1 MMNSRH
7 LPAGQGIP
15 MDTGRRRAYNQNQ
28 YQNQQYPQQSIYP
41 TFIQSYNASYFPHSM
56 QPQYQNSQP
65 QIPYTQYQSYVRSPP
80 VQQFV
85 TPPLQ
90 PLQVSFPRSNNS
102 PAAPSIQQVFSA
114 HPQTPL
120 SSRSSQSSTTIAASL
135 VPNTLKRNSSEHI
148 HITRPDLIVTPP
160 FKAPLPWFSR
170 PDLGWPERR
179 TPIKRRPLKNISS
192 GAVKLPI
199 NIRNRS
205 IDKSGTKSTGNEII
219 ISESNTSHE
228 SEDTTTKLSTPVS
241 VQPQECHIDIT
252 QVTKTAPKLNNRSTP
267 VVPALPKSI
276 HRHALSPSLER
287 EEAEKNLDHINTSH
301 QACVNDTEKPQEI
314 VKTAVQERDSVPQA
328 SAWKTPKLWAGI
340 FHPSTASSNLAS
352 REAVPITISPEP
364 QVKSVTSLAEVLES
378 FSTKSNDS
386 KVAFLEPRGLVNT
399 GNMCYMNSILQVL
412 IFCTLFF
419 DFLDQVSKRA
429 VCSLKSITPLLDAM
443 ILFMREYSVI
453 NGGISADELRTHLKE
468 RELEQYGDPFIPDF
482 FYNVINRLPRFS
494 SMRRGHQQDAEEFLG
509 FLLEGLHDECVQAIR
524 SMSNEESINAPS
536 PSKKSP
542 SSSRT
547 DIAQPL
553 SSADCTGWLEV
564 GPKQKAS
571 VTRSSGLI
579 TTETPVTK
587 IFGGNLRSELRVPG
601 LKDSVTM
608 EPFQSLL
615 LDIGAPHVNNI
626 VDALRGLTNPEPLHD
641 VFKSPKGPNVKAT
654 KQVFIENLPPVL
666 ILYLKRFQYDN
677 TGGTQKIWKKI
688 SYPLEL
694 EIPIEVFSRQKRVA
708 FSKTGL
714 PKYRL
719 ISAVYHHGKNA
730 SGGHYTV
737 DVRRQDGREWIRL
750 DDTVIKRIKSEDV
763 AEGGCEEDPEAIA
776 SNIDQKKK
784 TTSSHNTK
792 FDSLEQDT
800 EKDGWKHASGPG
812 KKWPNN
818 VNGNSA
824 CKLPSDNFSLKDN
837 KVAYLLFYQKI

>member
-28 YQNQQYPQQSIYP
+28 YQNQQFPQPSIYP
-41 TFIQSYNASYFPHSM
+41 PYIQTYSTSYYSQSM
-56 QPQYQNSQP
+56 QPPYQNSQP
-65 QIPYTQYQSYVRSPP
+65 PIPYTPYQSYVRSPP
-80 VQQFV
+80 VQQYV
-85 TPPLQ
+85 APPLQ
-90 PLQVSFPRSNNS
+90 PLQVPFPRSNNP
-102 PAAPSIQQVFSA
+102 PAAPPIHQAFSP
-114 HPQTPL
+114 HTQTPL

-135 VPNTLKRNSSEHI
+135 VSSTSKKNSSENFQ
-148 HITRPDLIVTPP
+148 ITRSDLIVTPP

-170 PDLGWPERR
+170 PDLSWPERR
-179 TPIKRRPLKNISS
+179 TPIKRRPLKNIS
-192 GAVKLPI
+192 GTLKLPI
-199 NIRNRS
+199 NIRS
-205 IDKSGTKSTGNEII
+205 CSLDKSQTQTTEDKII
-219 ISESNTSHE
+219 ISETNKSHK
-228 SEDTTTKLSTPVS
+228 SEDTLTNPTTPVS
-241 VQPQECHIDIT
+241 VQPQCHTDII
-252 QVTKTAPKLNNRSTP
+252 QVTKTAPKINNRPTP
-267 VVPALPKSI
+267 VVPALPRPL
-276 HRHALSPSLER
+276 HRYALSPSLDKD
-287 EEAEKNLDHINTSH
+287 EEGKNLFHNDILH
-301 QACVNDTEKPQEI
+301 QACVTDIEKPQE
-314 VKTAVQERDSVPQA
+314 TAKIISQEQEPAAQA
-328 SAWKTPKLWAGI
+328 SAWKTPKIWAGI
-340 FHPSTASSNLAS
+340 FHPSAASSNLAS
-352 REAVPITISPEP
+352 REAVSQSTSQES

-378 FSTKSNDS
+378 FSTKSNES
-386 KVAFLEPRGLVNT
+386 KVTFLEPRGLVNT

-412 IFCTLFF
+412 IFCTLFY

-453 NGGISADELRTHLKE
+453 NSGISADQLRTRLKE
-468 RELEQYGDPFIPDF
+468 GELEQYGDPFIPDF

-494 SMRRGHQQDAEEFLG
+494 SMRQRGHQQDAEEFLG

-524 SMSNEESINAPS
+524 NTSNEESINAPS
-536 PSKKSP
+536 PSKEAP
-542 SSSRT
+542 SLGRT
-547 DIAQPL
+547 DTAQL
-553 SSADCTGWLEV
+553 FSSVDCTGWLEV

-571 VTRSSGLI
+571 ITRSSGPI
-579 TTETPVTK
+579 TIETPVTK

-601 LKDSVTM
+601 LKDSVTI

-626 VDALRGLTNPEPLHD
+626 VDALRGLTNPEPLHG

-654 KQVFIENLPPVL
+654 KQVFIEKLPPVL

-688 SYPLEL
+688 GYPLEL
-694 EIPIEVFSRQKRVA
+694 ELPIEVFSRQKRVA
-708 FSKTGL
+708 FSNTGL

-737 DVRRQDGREWIRL
+737 DVRRQDGQEWIRL

-763 AEGGCEEDPEAIA
+763 AEGGSEEDPEVIA

-784 TTSSHNTK
+784 TTSVFNTK
-792 FDSLEQDT
+792 LDSLQQST
-800 EKDGWKHASGPG
+800 EKDGWKQASGPG
-812 KKWPNN
+812 KKWPNT
-818 VNGNSA
+818 VNGNSP
-824 CKLPSDNFSLKDN
+824 CKLPSDSFSLKDN